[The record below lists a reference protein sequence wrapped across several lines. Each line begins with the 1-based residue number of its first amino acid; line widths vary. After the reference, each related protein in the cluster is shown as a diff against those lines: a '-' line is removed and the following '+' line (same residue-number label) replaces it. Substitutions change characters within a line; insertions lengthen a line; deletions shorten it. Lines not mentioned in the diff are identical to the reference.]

1 MYELMTSN
9 GANRTIDYRS
19 DTVTQ
24 PSQEMRDAI
33 ASADVGDDVY
43 GEDPTLISLEKR
55 VAELVGKEA
64 GLFLPS
70 GTQSNLVALL
80 SHCGR
85 GEEYIVG
92 SEYHA
97 FKSEAGGAA
106 ALGGIVPCLLVTDE
120 NGGVSA
126 ADVTAAIKPDN
137 PHYPISRLLCL
148 ENTVSG
154 RVVPLQQMNAAADAA
169 RSAGLSVH
177 LDGARIFNAATALGV
192 SAATVAAQ
200 ADTVSVCLSKGL
212 GAPVGS
218 VLCGPR
224 EFINLALRNRK
235 LVGGGMRQAG
245 LLAAAGLYAV
255 ENNINRLADDHQRA
269 KRLAQG
275 LSKIPGVFIDMGRV
289 QSNMVF
295 AETAPDAAAPLKEYL
310 AKQGITIGGSRM
322 VVHLDI
328 DDNDIE
334 RAIKAFQDFF
344 ST

>member
-1 MYELMTSN
+1 MYESMKS
-9 GANRTIDYRS
+9 GGVNRSTDFRS

-24 PSQEMRDAI
+24 PSQKMREAI
-33 ASADVGDDVY
+33 AAADVGDDVY
-43 GEDPTLISLEKR
+43 GEDPTLIALESR
-55 VAELVGKEA
+55 VAELIGMEA

-85 GEEYIVG
+85 GDEYIVG
-92 SEYHA
+92 SEYHS
-97 FKSEAGGAA
+97 FKSEAGGAS
-106 ALGGIVPCLLVTDE
+106 ALGGIIPCLLATDA

-126 ADVTAAIKPDN
+126 ADVTAAIKPDD

-154 RVVPLQQMNAAADAA
+154 RVVPLAQMNAAANAA

-192 SAATVAAQ
+192 PAAEVASM

-224 EFINLALRNRK
+224 AFIRLALRNRK

-255 ENNINRLADDHQRA
+255 ENNITRLADDHQRA
-269 KRLAQG
+269 KRLAKG
-275 LSKIPGVFIDMGRV
+275 LSVIPGVDIDMNLV
-289 QSNMVF
+289 QTNMVF
-295 AETAPDAAAPLKEYL
+295 AETAPDVGEPLKAYL
-310 AKQGITIGGSRM
+310 ADRGITIGGSRL
-322 VVHLDI
+322 VVHLDL
-328 DDNDIE
+328 DDQDIE
-334 RAIKAFQDFF
+334 RAIEAFKGFF
-344 ST
+344 SS